1 MPCAAIDG
9 WLGNLTCFSFH
20 DCLLCQGILNRSIRS
35 QTGMTSHSVAKVK
48 LIIREIG
55 EGASTLKTVHGSSAE
70 KHLNQIGLIVTVN
83 SEGWYNLL

>member
-1 MPCAAIDG
+1 
-9 WLGNLTCFSFH
+9 
-20 DCLLCQGILNRSIRS
+20 
-35 QTGMTSHSVAKVK
+35 MTSHSVAKVK

-83 SEGWYNLL
+83 SEG